1 LKKLRVHQRN
11 QFFVVITVFVL
22 QFSLLTPHGIVY
34 AQNEEYSHILTLESP
49 NPENHAW
56 FGYEVEIHGDIIV
69 INEPYADVD
78 DILDAGKIYV
88 YDTDGNLISTI
99 QSPTPGNNDNFGE
112 RFDQYGDTLIMK
124 ELSDIDDLLF
134 AGKAHVFT
142 TDGTHLLTLQSPDP
156 IRGGYFGTAGIYED
170 LLVIYENK
178 DEGVVHMF
186 NAEGDYLNTLYSPI
200 PIATGKFG
208 RSIEV
213 GETLILIGE
222 TGTGDVPRGPGS
234 VHVFNHSGDHLMTLQ
249 APEPEDRARFGT
261 SISVSGD
268 LIVIGENYATVDG
281 VWRAGRAY
289 IFNTDGELLQTLQ
302 SPNPKTNGEFGDSVA
317 IDGDRLVVGEF
328 DADVNPYQYE
338 GRAYVYDIDGNLLQ
352 NLTAPD
358 PCPRAAFG
366 LDVDIDGDTI
376 VVGECWA
383 AIEDFGQAGRV
394 QVYRLGAPVETQ
406 KTVEET
412 APVVEEEP
420 EAETAGGIPGYPIET
435 IVIGVTTVILYAYTC
450 HKKTVI
456 TRQNNEN
463 QLRDVLRRHDQT
475 HGTKEAET

>member
-1 LKKLRVHQRN
+1 LKKLGVRRRILIS
-11 QFFVVITVFVL
+11 VVSMVFAI
-22 QFSLLTPHGIVY
+22 QFSLLMPHGIVN
-34 AQNEEYSHILTLESP
+34 AQNEEYGHILTLESP

-56 FGYEVEIHGDIIV
+56 FGYQVKITGDIIV
-69 INEPYADVD
+69 LNEPYADVD
-78 DILDAGKIYV
+78 DVPDAGKIYV

-99 QSPTPGNNDNFGE
+99 QSPTPGSDDTFGD
-112 RFDQYGDTLIMK
+112 RFDQYGDTLIMR

-142 TDGTHLLTLQSPDP
+142 TDGSHLLTLLSPEP
-156 IRGGYFGTAGIYED
+156 IRGGYFGKAGIYED
-170 LLVIYENK
+170 LMVISENK
-178 DEGVVHMF
+178 EEGVVHMF
-186 NAEGDYLNTLYSPI
+186 NAEGEYLKTLPSPT

-213 GETLILIGE
+213 GETLILICE

-234 VHVFNHSGDHLMTLQ
+234 VHVFNHGGDHLMTLQ
-249 APEPEDRARFGT
+249 APEPEDRAMFGT
-261 SISVSGD
+261 SMSVSGD
-268 LIVIGENYATVDG
+268 LIVIGESYATVDG

-289 IFNTDGELLQTLQ
+289 IFNADGELLQTLQ

-317 IDGDRLVVGEF
+317 IDGDRVVVGEF

-394 QVYRLGAPVETQ
+394 HVYRLGAPAEAQ
-406 KTVEET
+406 EPVEET

-420 EAETAGGIPGYPIET
+420 EAETGGGIPGFPANALALGLVFTLIFTAQRRRYPPF
-435 IVIGVTTVILYAYTC
+435 
-450 HKKTVI
+450 
-456 TRQNNEN
+456 
-463 QLRDVLRRHDQT
+463 LR
-475 HGTKEAET
+475 